1 MAFEIVATGRVA
13 PARRISNDELA
24 KTLDTSD
31 EWIRSHTGMVLR
43 CSGCGWED
51 WAINYDAEAQGAER
65 TAAAAEKAARAAEDQ
80 AEAVQRQAQAQEDL
94 RDLEWYRERENR

>member
-31 EWIRSHTGMVLR
+31 EWIRSHPALK
-43 CSGCGWED
+43 SS
-51 WAINYDAEAQGAER
+51 YS
-65 TAAAAEKAARAAEDQ
+65 
-80 AEAVQRQAQAQEDL
+80 
-94 RDLEWYRERENR
+94 